1 MSNTGGVFSRERV
14 RELLREGPSCPLEEI
29 PADAADESS
38 VFWRA
43 YRKGMEWFSRRS
55 RVPVEEVMGFL
66 WGRAWDR
73 AQKVSH
79 KWTVAG
85 EAGLVNCFSQILFE
99 QYPDYAHH
107 EREVPWDFSPAPLG
121 GAV

>member
-1 MSNTGGVFSRERV
+1 MSNVGNVFSRERV

-29 PADAADESS
+29 PAGAADESS

-66 WGRAWDR
+66 WGQAWNR
-73 AQKVSH
+73 AQ
-79 KWTVAG
+79 TVASAWNAAG
-85 EAGLVNCFSQILFE
+85 EGGLVTSFSNFLFAD
-99 QYPDYAHH
+99 YPDYAHH

-121 GAV
+121 GAA